1 MSVFDRV
8 IDRRATISSKWEK
21 YAGQDVIP
29 MWVADMDFAAPQP
42 VLQAIQER
50 LAHPVLGYNARP
62 LPTIDVIQHWLSSH
76 YRWSVDAE
84 AILLSPGVVPALNQ
98 AVRAFVRPGRAVAV
112 AVPTYPPFL
121 QAPLNMSRDVQRLTM
136 TAANDWTFPIDQLKA
151 VLSGD
156 HNIDLLMLSHPM
168 NPVGKVLDRPMLEEI
183 ARVCEQANVVIC
195 SDEIHCDLLLDGR
208 RHTPLASIS
217 AEAAARTVTFQA
229 ASKTFN
235 LAGLGCAYAV
245 IENPTLRETFEQA
258 GAGIMAHVNT
268 LGFVATQA
276 ALSECESWR
285 LELLDYLAENR
296 DRVCEVVERLAGLSI
311 QRPQA
316 TYLAW
321 IDVRELALDNPH
333 DFFADYGLGIA
344 AGEEYEGPGYIRLNF
359 GCPRSTLEEGL
370 ARLVR
375 AVDSL

>member
-1 MSVFDRV
+1 
-8 IDRRATISSKWEK
+8 
-21 YAGQDVIP
+21 
-29 MWVADMDFAAPQP
+29 
-42 VLQAIQER
+42 
-50 LAHPVLGYNARP
+50 
-62 LPTIDVIQHWLSSH
+62 
-76 YRWSVDAE
+76 
-84 AILLSPGVVPALNQ
+84 
-98 AVRAFVRPGRAVAV
+98 
-112 AVPTYPPFL
+112 
-121 QAPLNMSRDVQRLTM
+121 
-136 TAANDWTFPIDQLKA
+136 
-151 VLSGD
+151 
-156 HNIDLLMLSHPM
+156 
-168 NPVGKVLDRPMLEEI
+168 
-183 ARVCEQANVVIC
+183 
-195 SDEIHCDLLLDGR
+195 
-208 RHTPLASIS
+208 
-217 AEAAARTVTFQA
+217 ARTVTFQA

-235 LAGLGCAYAV
+235 LAGLGCAFAV

-311 QRPQA
+311 QRPEA

-333 DFFADYGLGIA
+333 DFFAEYGLGIA

>member
-1 MSVFDRV
+1 M
-8 IDRRATISSKWEK
+8 
-21 YAGQDVIP
+21 
-29 MWVADMDFAAPQP
+29 
-42 VLQAIQER
+42 
-50 LAHPVLGYNARP
+50 
-62 LPTIDVIQHWLSSH
+62 
-76 YRWSVDAE
+76 
-84 AILLSPGVVPALNQ
+84 
-98 AVRAFVRPGRAVAV
+98 
-112 AVPTYPPFL
+112 
-121 QAPLNMSRDVQRLTM
+121 
-136 TAANDWTFPIDQLKA
+136 FPIDQLKA
-151 VLSGD
+151 ALSGD

-195 SDEIHCDLLLDGR
+195 SDEIHCDLLLDAR

-235 LAGLGCAYAV
+235 LAGLGCAFAV